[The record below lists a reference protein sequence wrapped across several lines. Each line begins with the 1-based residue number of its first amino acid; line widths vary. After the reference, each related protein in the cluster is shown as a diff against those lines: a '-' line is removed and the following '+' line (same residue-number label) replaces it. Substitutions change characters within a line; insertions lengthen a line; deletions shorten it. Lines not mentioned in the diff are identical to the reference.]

1 MYRLYY
7 DESGIIMMMI
17 SQSAANDLTTYEY
30 IDVEEKINI
39 DLFKVNVSTK
49 ELESKQPSAPFVRTR

>member
-17 SQSAANDLTTYEY
+17 SQSAASDSNPYEY
-30 IDVEEKINI
+30 IDVEEKINL

-49 ELESKQPSAPFVRTR
+49 QLESKQPSTLFVRNI